1 MSKIQFINEFAPD
14 RVFTYD
20 ERIAL
25 LRERKIAQTEE
36 KARAGGADEDD
47 YGLIEQDVF
56 HYQLKPNHPN
66 GSIYG
71 YQAWQENYCA
81 VLAQHPIYVDALDA
95 FSAKGFLFLERLR
108 PKDKKW
114 NPDYPYPELQKIFD
128 RYQVISGI
136 DNCHHFTPYL
146 QIGMDIGWGGILDK
160 LKEQKALHDESHKE
174 FYDAEIAVVESIIAF
189 INRAGDEIAR
199 LAGQEQNRQLS
210 ENLRTMAEIDH
221 RISTQPP
228 QTFREAIQWSNW
240 FSMLSRTYNR
250 GSAGGQLEDLFNPF
264 YERDVAA
271 GILTDEEAVFY
282 LACMFLQ
289 DSRYWQF
296 SGPDENDEDTT
307 CHLSYLAL
315 EAADKINIACNLTIR
330 VHDKLDPV
338 FFRKSVEYLFKNK
351 QGWPRY
357 SSDKALMEGFMRC
370 GYSKELARRRVA
382 AGCHW
387 MCIPGMEYTMNDTVK
402 VNLAKVFEVAFDDMM
417 AHAGEVEPSVE
428 VLWQQY
434 QKHLKTAVDAT
445 GRGIVHHLTYQTK
458 SQPELILNLFQHG
471 LIEKGVN
478 ITDGGANYYNMC
490 VDGSGI
496 AVVAD
501 SFAACQQRIDREK
514 RLSYAELDE
523 YLNANYECENGE
535 YIRQM
540 MLSSP
545 RYGGGNTLG
554 DEWAVK
560 VSKLWTALV
569 RDLVEQHKDNPKH
582 INFIPGFFSWSNTIL
597 LGSVLKATPN
607 GRKRG
612 EPINHGA
619 NPNGGFRKDG
629 AVTAMC
635 NSIAAIQPGYGNTAP
650 VQLEVDPG
658 ITNDPEGVQKM
669 CDMVLGIMNSG
680 NTLLNINIIDAKKIL
695 EAHKDPYKYPDLVV
709 RVTGFTAFFA
719 MLSEKFR
726 ELVVDRVR
734 AVNGDIE
741 SLDSKKLK

>member
-1 MSKIQFINEFAPD
+1 MSKIHFINEFAPD
-14 RVFTYD
+14 RTFTYD

-25 LRERKIAQTEE
+25 LRARKVAQTEE

-47 YGLIEQDVF
+47 YGLIVQDEF
-56 HYQLKPNHPN
+56 DYKLKPNHPN

-71 YQAWQENYCA
+71 YQAWTENYCA
-81 VLAQHPIYVDALDA
+81 ILKDHPIYVDPLDA
-95 FSAKGFLFLERLR
+95 FTAKGFLFLERLR

-114 NPDYPYPELQKIFD
+114 NPDYPFDELQAIFN

-136 DNCHHFTPYL
+136 DNCHHFTPDL
-146 QIGMDIGWGGILDK
+146 CIGMELGWGGILKK
-160 LKEQKALHDESHKE
+160 LKEQKELHDESHLD
-174 FYDAEIAVVESIIAF
+174 FYNAEIAVVEAIIAF
-189 INRAGDEIAR
+189 ISRAGDVLEEKA
-199 LAGQEQNRQLS
+199 AEEQNLQLK
-210 ENLRTMAEIDH
+210 ENLLQMSDINH
-221 RISTQPP
+221 RICSEPP
-228 QTFREAIQWSNW
+228 KTFREAVQWSNW
-240 FSMLSRTYNR
+240 FSMVSRTYNR
-250 GSAGGQLEDLFNPF
+250 GSAGGQLEDLFNDF
-264 YERDVAA
+264 YERDIAA

-289 DSRYWQF
+289 DSRYWQIC
-296 SGPDENDEDTT
+296 GPDADDNDTT
-307 CHLSYLAL
+307 CRLSYLAL
-315 EAADKINIACNLTIR
+315 DAADKINIACNLTIR
-330 VHDKLDPV
+330 YHDKLDPV
-338 FFRKSVEYLFKNK
+338 FFRKSIEYLFKNK

-370 GYSKELARRRVA
+370 GYDKDLARRRVA

-402 VNLAKVFEVAFDDMM
+402 VNLAKVFEVAFDEMM
-417 AHAGEVEPSVE
+417 ASAETVEPSID
-428 VLWQQY
+428 VLWEQY
-434 QKHLKTAVDAT
+434 QKHLKIAVDAT
-445 GRGIVHHLTYQTK
+445 GAGIIHHLTYQTK

-490 VDGSGI
+490 VDGSGL

-501 SFAACQQRIDREK
+501 SFAACQQRIDIEK
-514 RLSYAELDE
+514 RMTYAELNRFLD
-523 YLNANYECENGE
+523 ANYECEDGE
-535 YIRQM
+535 YVRQM

-545 RYGGGNTLG
+545 RYGGGDTLG
-554 DEWAVK
+554 DQWAVK
-560 VSKLWTALV
+560 VKDLWTDLV

-582 INFIPGFFSWSNTIL
+582 VNFIPGFFSWSNTIL
-597 LGSVLKATPN
+597 LGSILKATPN
-607 GRKRG
+607 GRKKG

-619 NPNGGFRKDG
+619 NPNSGFRKDG
-629 AVTAMC
+629 AVTSMC
-635 NSIAAIQPGYGNTAP
+635 NSIASVQPNYGNCAP

-658 ITNDPEGVQKM
+658 IMNDPEGVEKM
-669 CDMVLGIMNSG
+669 CAMVRGILKSG

-726 ELVVDRVR
+726 ELVVERIKS
-734 AVNGDIE
+734 VNGDAE
-741 SLDSKKLK
+741 

>member
-1 MSKIQFINEFAPD
+1 MSKIQFINEFSPD
-14 RVFTYD
+14 RAFTYD

-25 LRERKIAQTEE
+25 LRARKIEQTKE
-36 KARAGGADEDD
+36 KAAAGGADEDD

-56 HYQLKPNHPN
+56 HYKLKPNHPN

-71 YQAWQENYCA
+71 YKAWQENYCSL
-81 VLAQHPIYVDALDA
+81 LAQHPIYVDALDA

-108 PKDKKW
+108 PQDKKW
-114 NPDYPYPELQKIFD
+114 NPDYPYDDLQVIFD
-128 RYQVISGI
+128 RYQIISGI
-136 DNCHHFTPYL
+136 NNCHHFTPDI
-146 QIGMDIGWGGILDK
+146 QIGLDIGWGGTLKK
-160 LKEQKALHDESHKE
+160 LKEQKALHDESHAE
-174 FYDAEIAVVESIIAF
+174 FYDAEIAVVEAIIAF
-189 INRAGDEIAR
+189 INRAGDEIEA
-199 LAGQEQNRQLS
+199 LACQEQNKQLS
-210 ENLRTMAEIDH
+210 ENLHEMAAIDH
-221 RISTQPP
+221 RISTEPP
-228 QTFREAIQWSNW
+228 KTFREAIQWSNW
-240 FSMLSRTYNR
+240 FSMISRTYNR

-264 YERDVAA
+264 YERDIKA

-289 DSRYWQF
+289 DSRYWQL
-296 SGPDENDEDTT
+296 SGPDSNDNDTT

-315 EAADKINIACNLTIR
+315 DAADKINIACNLTIR
-330 VHDKLDPV
+330 MHDKIDPE

-370 GYSKELARRRVA
+370 GYPKELARRRVA

-402 VNLAKVFEVAFDDMM
+402 VNMAKVFEVAYDEMM
-417 AHAGEVEPSVE
+417 ANADSVEPNID
-428 VLWQQY
+428 VLWELY
-434 QKHLKTAVDAT
+434 RKHLKIAVDAT
-445 GRGIVHHLTYQTK
+445 GKGIIHHLTYQTK

-490 VDGSGI
+490 VDGSGL

-501 SFAACQQRIDREK
+501 SFAACEQRIDREK
-514 RLSYAELDE
+514 RLTYAELTK
-523 YLNANYECENGE
+523 YLDADYDCDSGE
-535 YIRQM
+535 YVRQM
-540 MLSSP
+540 MLRSE

-554 DEWAVK
+554 DAWAVR
-560 VSKLWTALV
+560 VSKLWTSLV
-569 RDLVEQHKDNPKH
+569 RDLVEQHKDNPKQV
-582 INFIPGFFSWSNTIL
+582 NFIPGFFSWSNTIL
-597 LGSVLKATPN
+597 LGSLLKATPN

-658 ITNDPEGVQKM
+658 IANDAEGVGKM
-669 CDMVLGIMNSG
+669 CAMIRGILDSG

-695 EAHKDPYKYPDLVV
+695 EADKDPMKYPDLVV
-709 RVTGFTAFFA
+709 RVTGFTAFFS
-719 MLSEKFR
+719 MLSPKFR
-726 ELVVDRVR
+726 KLVVDRVR
-734 AVNGDIE
+734 AVNGDEI
-741 SLDSKKLK
+741 

>member
-1 MSKIQFINEFAPD
+1 MSKIQFINEFSPD
-14 RVFTYD
+14 RTFTYD

-25 LRERKIAQTEE
+25 LRARKIEQTKE
-36 KARAGGADEDD
+36 KAAAGGADEDD

-56 HYQLKPNHPN
+56 HYKLKPNHPN

-71 YQAWQENYCA
+71 YKAWQENYCSL
-81 VLAQHPIYVDALDA
+81 LAQHPIYVDALDA

-108 PKDKKW
+108 PQGKKW
-114 NPDYPYPELQKIFD
+114 NPDYPYDDLQVIFD
-128 RYQVISGI
+128 RYQIISGI
-136 DNCHHFTPYL
+136 NNCHHFTPDI
-146 QIGMDIGWGGILDK
+146 QIGLDIGWGGTLRK
-160 LKEQKALHDESHKE
+160 LKEQKALHDESHAE
-174 FYDAEIAVVESIIAF
+174 FYDAEIAVVEAIIAF
-189 INRAGDEIAR
+189 INRAGDEIEA
-199 LAGQEQNRQLS
+199 LACQEQNKQLS
-210 ENLRTMAEIDH
+210 ENLHEMAAIDH
-221 RISTQPP
+221 RISTEPP
-228 QTFREAIQWSNW
+228 KTFREAIQWSNW
-240 FSMLSRTYNR
+240 FSMISRTYNR

-264 YERDVAA
+264 YERDIKA

-289 DSRYWQF
+289 DSRYWQL
-296 SGPDENDEDTT
+296 SGPDSNDNDTT

-315 EAADKINIACNLTIR
+315 DAADKINIACNLTIR
-330 VHDKLDPV
+330 MHDKIDPE

-370 GYSKELARRRVA
+370 GYPKELARRRVA

-402 VNLAKVFEVAFDDMM
+402 VNMAKVFEAAYDEMM
-417 AHAGEVEPSVE
+417 ANADSVEPNID
-428 VLWQQY
+428 VLWELY
-434 QKHLKTAVDAT
+434 RKHLKIAVDAT
-445 GRGIVHHLTYQTK
+445 GRGIIHHLTYQTK

-490 VDGSGI
+490 VDGSGL

-501 SFAACQQRIDREK
+501 SFAACEQRIDREK
-514 RLSYAELDE
+514 RLTYAELTK
-523 YLNANYECENGE
+523 YLDADYDCDNGE
-535 YIRQM
+535 YVRQM
-540 MLSSP
+540 MLRSE

-554 DEWAVK
+554 DAWAVR
-560 VSKLWTALV
+560 VSKLWTSLV

-582 INFIPGFFSWSNTIL
+582 VNFIPGFFSWSNTIL
-597 LGSVLKATPN
+597 LGSLLKATPN

-658 ITNDPEGVQKM
+658 IANDAEGVGKM
-669 CDMVLGIMNSG
+669 CAMIRGILDSG

-695 EAHKDPYKYPDLVV
+695 EADKDPMKYPDLVV

-719 MLSEKFR
+719 MLSPKFR
-726 ELVVDRVR
+726 KLVVDRVR
-734 AVNGDIE
+734 AVNGDEI
-741 SLDSKKLK
+741 

>member
-1 MSKIQFINEFAPD
+1 MSKIQFINEFSPD
-14 RVFTYD
+14 RTFTYD

-25 LRERKIAQTEE
+25 LRARKIEQTKE
-36 KARAGGADEDD
+36 KAAAGGADEDD
-47 YGLIEQDVF
+47 YGLIEQNVF
-56 HYQLKPNHPN
+56 RYKLKPNHPN

-71 YQAWQENYCA
+71 YKAWQENYCSL
-81 VLAQHPIYVDALDA
+81 LAQHPIYVDALDA

-108 PKDKKW
+108 PQDKKW
-114 NPDYPYPELQKIFD
+114 NPDYPYDDLQAIFD
-128 RYQVISGI
+128 RYQIISGI
-136 DNCHHFTPYL
+136 NNCHHFTPDI
-146 QIGMDIGWGGILDK
+146 QIGLDIGWGGMLRK
-160 LKEQKALHDESHKE
+160 LKEQKALHDESHAE
-174 FYDAEIAVVESIIAF
+174 FYDAEIAVVEAVIAF
-189 INRAGDEIAR
+189 INRAGDEIEA
-199 LAGQEQNRQLS
+199 LACQEQNKQLS
-210 ENLRTMAEIDH
+210 ENLHEMAAIDH
-221 RISTQPP
+221 RISTESPK
-228 QTFREAIQWSNW
+228 TFREAIQWSNW
-240 FSMLSRTYNR
+240 FSMISRTYNR

-264 YERDVAA
+264 YERDIKA
-271 GILTDEEAVFY
+271 GLLTDEEAVFY

-289 DSRYWQF
+289 DSRYWQL
-296 SGPDENDEDTT
+296 SGPDSHDNDTT

-315 EAADKINIACNLTIR
+315 DAADKINIACNLTIR
-330 VHDKLDPV
+330 MHDKIDPE

-370 GYSKELARRRVA
+370 GYPKELARRRVA

-402 VNLAKVFEVAFDDMM
+402 VNMAKVFEVAYDEMM
-417 AHAGEVEPSVE
+417 ANADSVEPSID
-428 VLWQQY
+428 VLWELY
-434 QKHLKTAVDAT
+434 RKHLKIAVDAT
-445 GRGIVHHLTYQTK
+445 GRGIIHHLTYQTK

-490 VDGSGI
+490 VDGSGL

-501 SFAACQQRIDREK
+501 SFAACEQRIDREK
-514 RLSYAELDE
+514 RLTYAELTK
-523 YLNANYECENGE
+523 YLDADYDCDNGE
-535 YIRQM
+535 YVRQM
-540 MLSSP
+540 MLKSE

-554 DEWAVK
+554 DAWAVR
-560 VSKLWTALV
+560 VSKLWTSLV

-582 INFIPGFFSWSNTIL
+582 VNFIPGFFSWSNTIL
-597 LGSVLKATPN
+597 LGSLLKATPN

-658 ITNDPEGVQKM
+658 IANDAEGVGKM
-669 CDMVLGIMNSG
+669 CAMIRGILDSG

-695 EAHKDPYKYPDLVV
+695 EADKDPMKYPDLVV

-719 MLSEKFR
+719 MLSPKFR
-726 ELVVDRVR
+726 KLVVDRVR
-734 AVNGDIE
+734 AVNGDDI
-741 SLDSKKLK
+741 

>member
-1 MSKIQFINEFAPD
+1 MSKIQFINEFSPD
-14 RVFTYD
+14 RTFTYD

-25 LRERKIAQTEE
+25 LRARKIEQTKE
-36 KARAGGADEDD
+36 KAAAGGADEDD

-56 HYQLKPNHPN
+56 HYKLKPNHPN

-71 YQAWQENYCA
+71 YKAWQENYCSL
-81 VLAQHPIYVDALDA
+81 LAQHPIYVDALDA

-108 PKDKKW
+108 PQDKKW
-114 NPDYPYPELQKIFD
+114 NPDYPYDDLQVIFD
-128 RYQVISGI
+128 RYQIISGI
-136 DNCHHFTPYL
+136 NNCHHFTPDI
-146 QIGMDIGWGGILDK
+146 QIGLDIGWGGTLRK
-160 LKEQKALHDESHKE
+160 LKEQKALHDESHAE
-174 FYDAEIAVVESIIAF
+174 FYDAEIAVVEAIIAF
-189 INRAGDEIAR
+189 INRAGDEIEA
-199 LAGQEQNRQLS
+199 LACQEQNKQLS
-210 ENLRTMAEIDH
+210 ENLHEMAAIDH
-221 RISTQPP
+221 RISTEPP
-228 QTFREAIQWSNW
+228 KTFREAIQWSNW
-240 FSMLSRTYNR
+240 FSMISRTYNR

-264 YERDVAA
+264 YERDIQA

-289 DSRYWQF
+289 DSRYWQL
-296 SGPDENDEDTT
+296 SGPDSNDNDTT

-315 EAADKINIACNLTIR
+315 DAADKINIACNLTIR
-330 VHDKLDPV
+330 MHDKIDPE

-370 GYSKELARRRVA
+370 GYPKELARRRVA

-402 VNLAKVFEVAFDDMM
+402 VNMAKVFEAAYDEMM
-417 AHAGEVEPSVE
+417 ANADSVEPNID
-428 VLWQQY
+428 VLWELY
-434 QKHLKTAVDAT
+434 RKHLKIAVDAT
-445 GRGIVHHLTYQTK
+445 GRGIIHHLTYQTK

-490 VDGSGI
+490 VDGSGL

-501 SFAACQQRIDREK
+501 SFAACEQRIDREK
-514 RLSYAELDE
+514 RLTYAELTK
-523 YLNANYECENGE
+523 YLDADYDCDNGE
-535 YIRQM
+535 YVRQM
-540 MLSSP
+540 MLRSE

-554 DEWAVK
+554 DEWAVR
-560 VSKLWTALV
+560 VSKLWTSLV

-582 INFIPGFFSWSNTIL
+582 VNFIPGFFSWSNTIL
-597 LGSVLKATPN
+597 LGSLLKATPN

-658 ITNDPEGVQKM
+658 IANDAEGVGKM
-669 CDMVLGIMNSG
+669 CAMIRGILDSG

-695 EAHKDPYKYPDLVV
+695 EADKDPMKYPDLVV

-719 MLSEKFR
+719 MLSPKFR
-726 ELVVDRVR
+726 KLVVDRVR
-734 AVNGDIE
+734 AVNGDEI
-741 SLDSKKLK
+741 

>member
-1 MSKIQFINEFAPD
+1 MSKIQFINEFSPD
-14 RVFTYD
+14 RTFTYD

-25 LRERKIAQTEE
+25 LRARKIEQTKE
-36 KARAGGADEDD
+36 KAAAGGADEDD

-56 HYQLKPNHPN
+56 HYKLKPNHPN

-71 YQAWQENYCA
+71 YKAWQENYCSL
-81 VLAQHPIYVDALDA
+81 LAQHPIYVDALDA

-108 PKDKKW
+108 PQDKKW
-114 NPDYPYPELQKIFD
+114 NPDYPYDDLQVIFD
-128 RYQVISGI
+128 RYQIISGI
-136 DNCHHFTPYL
+136 NNCHHFTPDI
-146 QIGMDIGWGGILDK
+146 QIGLDIGWGGTLRK
-160 LKEQKALHDESHKE
+160 LKEQKALHDESHAE
-174 FYDAEIAVVESIIAF
+174 FYDAEIAVVEAIIAF
-189 INRAGDEIAR
+189 INRAGDEIEA
-199 LAGQEQNRQLS
+199 LACQEQNKQLS
-210 ENLRTMAEIDH
+210 ENLHEMAAIDH
-221 RISTQPP
+221 RISTEPP
-228 QTFREAIQWSNW
+228 KTFREAIQWSNW
-240 FSMLSRTYNR
+240 FSMISRTYNR

-264 YERDVAA
+264 YERDIKA

-289 DSRYWQF
+289 DSRYWQL
-296 SGPDENDEDTT
+296 SGPDIHDNDTT

-315 EAADKINIACNLTIR
+315 DAADKINIACNLTIR
-330 VHDKLDPV
+330 MHDKIDPE
-338 FFRKSVEYLFKNK
+338 FFRKSVEYLFKNE

-370 GYSKELARRRVA
+370 GYPKELARRRVA

-402 VNLAKVFEVAFDDMM
+402 VNMAKVFEVAYDEMM
-417 AHAGEVEPSVE
+417 ANADSVEPNID
-428 VLWQQY
+428 VLWELY
-434 QKHLKTAVDAT
+434 RKHLKIAVDAT
-445 GRGIVHHLTYQTK
+445 GRGIIHHLTYQTK

-490 VDGSGI
+490 VDGSGL

-501 SFAACQQRIDREK
+501 SFAACEQRIDREK
-514 RLSYAELDE
+514 RLTYAELTK
-523 YLNANYECENGE
+523 YLDADFDCDNGE
-535 YIRQM
+535 YVRQM
-540 MLSSP
+540 MLRSE

-554 DEWAVK
+554 DAWAVR
-560 VSKLWTALV
+560 VSKLWTSLV

-582 INFIPGFFSWSNTIL
+582 VNFIPGFFSWSNTIL
-597 LGSVLKATPN
+597 LGSLLKATPN

-658 ITNDPEGVQKM
+658 IANDAEGVGKM
-669 CDMVLGIMNSG
+669 CAMIRGILDSG

-695 EAHKDPYKYPDLVV
+695 EADKDPMKYPDLVV

-719 MLSEKFR
+719 MLSPKFR
-726 ELVVDRVR
+726 KLVVERVR
-734 AVNGDIE
+734 AVNGDEI
-741 SLDSKKLK
+741 

>member
-1 MSKIQFINEFAPD
+1 MSKIQFINEFSPD
-14 RVFTYD
+14 RTFTYD

-25 LRERKIAQTEE
+25 LRARKIEQTKE
-36 KARAGGADEDD
+36 KAAAGGADEDD
-47 YGLIEQDVF
+47 YGLIEQNVF
-56 HYQLKPNHPN
+56 RYKLKPNHPN

-71 YQAWQENYCA
+71 YKAWQENYCSL
-81 VLAQHPIYVDALDA
+81 LAQHPIYVDALDA

-108 PKDKKW
+108 PQDKKW
-114 NPDYPYPELQKIFD
+114 NPDYPYDDLQAIFD
-128 RYQVISGI
+128 RYQIISGI
-136 DNCHHFTPYL
+136 NNCHHFTPDI
-146 QIGMDIGWGGILDK
+146 QIGLDIGWGGTLRK
-160 LKEQKALHDESHKE
+160 LKEQKALHDESHAE
-174 FYDAEIAVVESIIAF
+174 FYDAEIAVVEAIIAF
-189 INRAGDEIAR
+189 INRAGDEIEA
-199 LAGQEQNRQLS
+199 LACQEQNKQLS
-210 ENLRTMAEIDH
+210 ENLHEMAAIDH
-221 RISTQPP
+221 RISTEPP
-228 QTFREAIQWSNW
+228 KTFREAIQWSNW
-240 FSMLSRTYNR
+240 FSMISRTYNR

-264 YERDVAA
+264 YERDIKA
-271 GILTDEEAVFY
+271 GLLTDEEAVFY

-289 DSRYWQF
+289 DSRYWQL
-296 SGPDENDEDTT
+296 SGPDSHDNDTT

-315 EAADKINIACNLTIR
+315 DAADKINIACNLTIR
-330 VHDKLDPV
+330 MHDKIDPE

-370 GYSKELARRRVA
+370 GYPKELARRRVA

-402 VNLAKVFEVAFDDMM
+402 VNMAKVFEVAYDEMM
-417 AHAGEVEPSVE
+417 ANADSVEPSID
-428 VLWQQY
+428 VLWELY
-434 QKHLKTAVDAT
+434 RKHLKIAVDAT
-445 GRGIVHHLTYQTK
+445 GRGIIHHLTYQTK

-490 VDGSGI
+490 VDGSGL

-501 SFAACQQRIDREK
+501 SFAACEQRIDREK
-514 RLSYAELDE
+514 RLTYAELTK
-523 YLNANYECENGE
+523 YLDADYDCDNGE
-535 YIRQM
+535 YVRQM
-540 MLSSP
+540 MLKSE

-554 DEWAVK
+554 DAWAVR
-560 VSKLWTALV
+560 VSKLWTSLV
-569 RDLVEQHKDNPKH
+569 RDLVEQHKDSPKH
-582 INFIPGFFSWSNTIL
+582 VNFIPGFFSWSNTIL
-597 LGSVLKATPN
+597 LGSLLKATPN

-658 ITNDPEGVQKM
+658 IANDAEGVGKM
-669 CDMVLGIMNSG
+669 CAMIRGILDSG

-695 EAHKDPYKYPDLVV
+695 EADKDPMKYPDLVV

-719 MLSEKFR
+719 MLSPKFR
-726 ELVVDRVR
+726 KLVVDRVR
-734 AVNGDIE
+734 AVNGDDI
-741 SLDSKKLK
+741 

>member
-1 MSKIQFINEFAPD
+1 MSKIQFINEFSPD
-14 RVFTYD
+14 RTFTYD

-25 LRERKIAQTEE
+25 LRARKIEQTKE
-36 KARAGGADEDD
+36 KAAAGGADEDD
-47 YGLIEQDVF
+47 YGLIEQNVF
-56 HYQLKPNHPN
+56 RYKLKPNHPN

-71 YQAWQENYCA
+71 YKAWQENYCSL
-81 VLAQHPIYVDALDA
+81 LAQHPIYVDALDA

-108 PKDKKW
+108 PQDKKW
-114 NPDYPYPELQKIFD
+114 NPDYPYDDLQAIFD
-128 RYQVISGI
+128 RYQIISGI
-136 DNCHHFTPYL
+136 NNCHHFTPDI
-146 QIGMDIGWGGILDK
+146 QIGLDIGWGGTLRK
-160 LKEQKALHDESHKE
+160 LKEQKALHDESHAE
-174 FYDAEIAVVESIIAF
+174 FYDAEIAVVEAVIAF
-189 INRAGDEIAR
+189 INRAGDEIEA
-199 LAGQEQNRQLS
+199 LACQEQNKQLS
-210 ENLRTMAEIDH
+210 ENLHEMAAIDH
-221 RISTQPP
+221 RISTEPP
-228 QTFREAIQWSNW
+228 KTFREAIQWSNW
-240 FSMLSRTYNR
+240 FSMISRTYNR

-264 YERDVAA
+264 YEQDIKA

-289 DSRYWQF
+289 DSRYWQL
-296 SGPDENDEDTT
+296 SGPDSNDNDTT

-315 EAADKINIACNLTIR
+315 DAADKINIACNLTIR
-330 VHDKLDPV
+330 MHDKIDPE

-370 GYSKELARRRVA
+370 GYPKELARRRVA

-402 VNLAKVFEVAFDDMM
+402 VNMAKVFEVAYDEMM
-417 AHAGEVEPSVE
+417 ANADSVEPSID
-428 VLWQQY
+428 VLWELY
-434 QKHLKTAVDAT
+434 RKHLKIAVDAT
-445 GRGIVHHLTYQTK
+445 GRGIIHHLTYQTK

-490 VDGSGI
+490 VDGSGL

-501 SFAACQQRIDREK
+501 SFAACEQRIDREK
-514 RLSYAELDE
+514 RLTYAELTK
-523 YLNANYECENGE
+523 YLDADYDCDNGE
-535 YIRQM
+535 YVRQM
-540 MLSSP
+540 MLKSE

-554 DEWAVK
+554 DAWAVR
-560 VSKLWTALV
+560 VSKLWTSLV

-582 INFIPGFFSWSNTIL
+582 VNFIPGFFSWSNTIL
-597 LGSVLKATPN
+597 LGSLLKATPN

-658 ITNDPEGVQKM
+658 IANDAEGVGKM
-669 CDMVLGIMNSG
+669 CAMIRGILDSG

-695 EAHKDPYKYPDLVV
+695 EADKDPMKYPDLVV

-719 MLSEKFR
+719 MLSPKFR
-726 ELVVDRVR
+726 KLVVDRVR
-734 AVNGDIE
+734 AVNGDDI
-741 SLDSKKLK
+741 

>member
-1 MSKIQFINEFAPD
+1 MSKIQFINEFSPD
-14 RVFTYD
+14 RTFTYD

-25 LRERKIAQTEE
+25 LRARKIEQTKE
-36 KARAGGADEDD
+36 KAAAGGADEDD
-47 YGLIEQDVF
+47 YGLIEQNVF
-56 HYQLKPNHPN
+56 RYKLKPNHPN

-71 YQAWQENYCA
+71 YKAWQENYCSL
-81 VLAQHPIYVDALDA
+81 LAQHPIYVDALDA

-108 PKDKKW
+108 PQDKKW
-114 NPDYPYPELQKIFD
+114 NPDYPYDDLQAIFD
-128 RYQVISGI
+128 RYQIISGI
-136 DNCHHFTPYL
+136 NNCHHFTPDI
-146 QIGMDIGWGGILDK
+146 QIGLDIGWGGTLRK
-160 LKEQKALHDESHKE
+160 LKEQKALHDESHAE
-174 FYDAEIAVVESIIAF
+174 FYDAEIAVVEAIIAF
-189 INRAGDEIAR
+189 INRAGDEIEA
-199 LAGQEQNRQLS
+199 LACQEQNKQLS
-210 ENLRTMAEIDH
+210 ENLHEMAAIDH
-221 RISTQPP
+221 RISTEPP
-228 QTFREAIQWSNW
+228 KTFREAIQWSNW
-240 FSMLSRTYNR
+240 FSMISRTYNR

-264 YERDVAA
+264 YERDIKA
-271 GILTDEEAVFY
+271 GLLTDEEAVFY

-289 DSRYWQF
+289 DSRYWQL
-296 SGPDENDEDTT
+296 SGPDSHDNDTT

-315 EAADKINIACNLTIR
+315 DAADKINIACNLTIR
-330 VHDKLDPV
+330 MHDKIDPE

-370 GYSKELARRRVA
+370 GYPKELARRRVA

-402 VNLAKVFEVAFDDMM
+402 VNMAKVFEVAYDEMM
-417 AHAGEVEPSVE
+417 ANADSVEPSID
-428 VLWQQY
+428 VLWELY
-434 QKHLKTAVDAT
+434 RKHLKIAVDAT
-445 GRGIVHHLTYQTK
+445 GRGIIHHLTYQTK

-490 VDGSGI
+490 VDGSGL

-501 SFAACQQRIDREK
+501 SFAACEQRIDREK
-514 RLSYAELDE
+514 RLTYAELTK
-523 YLNANYECENGE
+523 YLDADYDCDNGE
-535 YIRQM
+535 YVRQM
-540 MLSSP
+540 MLRSE

-554 DEWAVK
+554 DAWAVR
-560 VSKLWTALV
+560 VSKLWTSLV
-569 RDLVEQHKDNPKH
+569 RDLVEQHKDNPKQV
-582 INFIPGFFSWSNTIL
+582 NFIPGFFSWSNTIL
-597 LGSVLKATPN
+597 LGSLLKATPN

-658 ITNDPEGVQKM
+658 IANDAEGVGKM
-669 CDMVLGIMNSG
+669 CAMIRGILDSG

-695 EAHKDPYKYPDLVV
+695 EADKDPMKYPDLVV

-719 MLSEKFR
+719 MLSPKFR
-726 ELVVDRVR
+726 KLVVDRVR
-734 AVNGDIE
+734 AVNGDDI
-741 SLDSKKLK
+741 

>member
-1 MSKIQFINEFAPD
+1 MSKIQFINEFSPD
-14 RVFTYD
+14 RTFTYD

-25 LRERKIAQTEE
+25 LRARKIEQTKE
-36 KARAGGADEDD
+36 KAAAGGADEDD
-47 YGLIEQDVF
+47 YGLIEQNVF
-56 HYQLKPNHPN
+56 RYKLKPNHPN

-71 YQAWQENYCA
+71 YKAWQENYCSL
-81 VLAQHPIYVDALDA
+81 LAQHPIYVDALDA

-108 PKDKKW
+108 PQDKKW
-114 NPDYPYPELQKIFD
+114 NPDYPYDDLQAIFD
-128 RYQVISGI
+128 RYQIISGI
-136 DNCHHFTPYL
+136 NNCHHFTPDI
-146 QIGMDIGWGGILDK
+146 QIGLDIGWGGTLRK
-160 LKEQKALHDESHKE
+160 LKEQKALHDESHAE
-174 FYDAEIAVVESIIAF
+174 FYDAEIAVVEAVIAF
-189 INRAGDEIAR
+189 INRAGDEIEA
-199 LAGQEQNRQLS
+199 LACQEQNKQLS
-210 ENLRTMAEIDH
+210 ANLHEMAAIDH
-221 RISTQPP
+221 RISTEPP
-228 QTFREAIQWSNW
+228 KTFREAIQWSNW
-240 FSMLSRTYNR
+240 FSMISRTYNR

-264 YERDVAA
+264 YERDIKA

-289 DSRYWQF
+289 DSRYWQL
-296 SGPDENDEDTT
+296 SGPDIHDNDTT

-315 EAADKINIACNLTIR
+315 DAADKINIACNLTIR
-330 VHDKLDPV
+330 MHDKIDPE

-370 GYSKELARRRVA
+370 GYPKELARRRVA

-402 VNLAKVFEVAFDDMM
+402 VNMAKVFEVAYDEMM
-417 AHAGEVEPSVE
+417 ANADSVEPSID
-428 VLWQQY
+428 VLWELY
-434 QKHLKTAVDAT
+434 RKHLKIAVDAT
-445 GRGIVHHLTYQTK
+445 GKGIIHHLTYQTK

-490 VDGSGI
+490 VDGSGL

-501 SFAACQQRIDREK
+501 SFAACEQRIDREK
-514 RLSYAELDE
+514 CLTYAELTK
-523 YLNANYECENGE
+523 YLDADYDCANGE
-535 YIRQM
+535 YVRQM
-540 MLSSP
+540 MLRSE

-554 DEWAVK
+554 DAWAVR
-560 VSKLWTALV
+560 VSKLWTSLV
-569 RDLVEQHKDNPKH
+569 RDLVEQHKDNPKQV
-582 INFIPGFFSWSNTIL
+582 NFIPGFFSWSNTIL
-597 LGSVLKATPN
+597 LGSLLKATPN

-658 ITNDPEGVQKM
+658 IANDAEGVGKM
-669 CDMVLGIMNSG
+669 CAMIRGILDSG

-695 EAHKDPYKYPDLVV
+695 EADKDPMKYPDLVV

-719 MLSEKFR
+719 MLSPKFR
-726 ELVVDRVR
+726 KLVVDRVR
-734 AVNGDIE
+734 AVNGDDI
-741 SLDSKKLK
+741 

>member
-1 MSKIQFINEFAPD
+1 MSKIQFINEFSPD
-14 RVFTYD
+14 RTFTYD

-25 LRERKIAQTEE
+25 LRARKIEQTKE
-36 KARAGGADEDD
+36 KAAAGGADEDD
-47 YGLIEQDVF
+47 YGLIEQNVF
-56 HYQLKPNHPN
+56 RYKLKPNHPN

-71 YQAWQENYCA
+71 YKAWQENYCSL
-81 VLAQHPIYVDALDA
+81 LAQHPIYVDALDA

-108 PKDKKW
+108 PQDKKW
-114 NPDYPYPELQKIFD
+114 NPDYPYDDLQAIFD
-128 RYQVISGI
+128 RYQIISGI
-136 DNCHHFTPYL
+136 NNCHHFTPDI
-146 QIGMDIGWGGILDK
+146 QIGLDIGWGGMLRK
-160 LKEQKALHDESHKE
+160 LKEQKALHDESHAE
-174 FYDAEIAVVESIIAF
+174 FYDAEIAVVEAVIAF
-189 INRAGDEIAR
+189 INRAGDEIEA
-199 LAGQEQNRQLS
+199 LACQEQNKQLS
-210 ENLRTMAEIDH
+210 ENLHEMAAIDH
-221 RISTQPP
+221 RISTEPP
-228 QTFREAIQWSNW
+228 KTFREAIQWSNW
-240 FSMLSRTYNR
+240 FSMISRTYNR

-264 YERDVAA
+264 YERDIKA
-271 GILTDEEAVFY
+271 GLLTDEEAVFY
-282 LACMFLQ
+282 LGCMFLQ
-289 DSRYWQF
+289 DSRYWQL
-296 SGPDENDEDTT
+296 SGPDSHDNDTT

-315 EAADKINIACNLTIR
+315 DAADKINIACNLTIR
-330 VHDKLDPV
+330 MHDKIDPE

-370 GYSKELARRRVA
+370 GYPKELARRRVA

-402 VNLAKVFEVAFDDMM
+402 VNMAKVFEVAYDEMM
-417 AHAGEVEPSVE
+417 ANADSVEPSID
-428 VLWQQY
+428 VLWELY
-434 QKHLKTAVDAT
+434 RKHLKIAVDAT
-445 GRGIVHHLTYQTK
+445 GRGIIHHLTYQTK

-490 VDGSGI
+490 VDGSGL

-501 SFAACQQRIDREK
+501 SFAACEQRIDREK
-514 RLSYAELDE
+514 RLTYAELTK
-523 YLNANYECENGE
+523 YLDADYDCDNGE
-535 YIRQM
+535 YVRQM
-540 MLSSP
+540 MLKSE

-554 DEWAVK
+554 DAWAVR
-560 VSKLWTALV
+560 VSKLWTSLV

-582 INFIPGFFSWSNTIL
+582 VNFIPGFFSWSNTIL
-597 LGSVLKATPN
+597 LGSLLKATPN

-658 ITNDPEGVQKM
+658 IANDAEGVGKM
-669 CDMVLGIMNSG
+669 CAMIRGILDSG

-695 EAHKDPYKYPDLVV
+695 EADKDPMKYPDLVV

-719 MLSEKFR
+719 MLSPKFR
-726 ELVVDRVR
+726 KLVVDRVR
-734 AVNGDIE
+734 AVNGDDI
-741 SLDSKKLK
+741 

>member
-1 MSKIQFINEFAPD
+1 MSKIQFINEFSPD
-14 RVFTYD
+14 RTFTYD

-25 LRERKIAQTEE
+25 LRARKIEQTKE
-36 KARAGGADEDD
+36 KAAAGGADEDD
-47 YGLIEQDVF
+47 YGLIEQNVF
-56 HYQLKPNHPN
+56 RYKLKPNHPN

-71 YQAWQENYCA
+71 YKAWQENYCSL
-81 VLAQHPIYVDALDA
+81 LAQHPIYVDALDA

-108 PKDKKW
+108 PQDKKW
-114 NPDYPYPELQKIFD
+114 NPDYPYDDLQAIFD
-128 RYQVISGI
+128 RYQIISGI
-136 DNCHHFTPYL
+136 NNCHHFTPDI
-146 QIGMDIGWGGILDK
+146 QIGLDIGWGGTLRK
-160 LKEQKALHDESHKE
+160 LKEQRALHDESHAE
-174 FYDAEIAVVESIIAF
+174 FYDAEIAVVEAVIAF
-189 INRAGDEIAR
+189 INRAGDEIEA
-199 LAGQEQNRQLS
+199 LACQEQNKQLS
-210 ENLRTMAEIDH
+210 ENLHEMAAIDH
-221 RISTQPP
+221 RISTEPP
-228 QTFREAIQWSNW
+228 KTFREAIQWSNW
-240 FSMLSRTYNR
+240 FSMISRTYNR

-264 YERDVAA
+264 YERDIKA
-271 GILTDEEAVFY
+271 GLLTDEEAVFY

-289 DSRYWQF
+289 DSRYWQL
-296 SGPDENDEDTT
+296 SGPDSHDNDTT

-315 EAADKINIACNLTIR
+315 DAADKINIACNLTIR
-330 VHDKLDPV
+330 MHDKIDPE

-370 GYSKELARRRVA
+370 GYPKELARRRVA

-402 VNLAKVFEVAFDDMM
+402 VNMAKVFEVAYDEMM
-417 AHAGEVEPSVE
+417 ANADSVEPSID
-428 VLWQQY
+428 VLWELY
-434 QKHLKTAVDAT
+434 RKHLKIAVDAT
-445 GRGIVHHLTYQTK
+445 GRGIIHHLTYQTK

-490 VDGSGI
+490 VDGSGL

-501 SFAACQQRIDREK
+501 SFAACEQRIDREK
-514 RLSYAELDE
+514 HLTYAELTK
-523 YLNANYECENGE
+523 YLDADYDCDNGE
-535 YIRQM
+535 YVRQM
-540 MLSSP
+540 MLKSE

-554 DEWAVK
+554 DAWAVR
-560 VSKLWTALV
+560 VSKLWTSLV

-582 INFIPGFFSWSNTIL
+582 VNFIPGFFSWSNTIL
-597 LGSVLKATPN
+597 LGSLLKATPN

-658 ITNDPEGVQKM
+658 IANDAEGVGKM
-669 CDMVLGIMNSG
+669 CAMIRGILDSG

-695 EAHKDPYKYPDLVV
+695 EADKDPMKYPDLVV

-719 MLSEKFR
+719 MLSPKFR
-726 ELVVDRVR
+726 KLVVDRVR
-734 AVNGDIE
+734 AVNGDDI
-741 SLDSKKLK
+741 